1 MTGGSLEGLQVC
13 ASWAVTKDGSRMHS
27 AQGDIYERWRP
38 KELEC
43 AQVGQSR
50 KNASRT
56 HSAQGDIDDRWKPSG
71 EADVCKLSSHRKMRP
86 GRTVHKET

>member
-1 MTGGSLEGLQVC
+1 MQV
-13 ASWAVTKDGSRMHS
+13 
-27 AQGDIYERWRP
+27 E
-38 KELEC
+38 
-43 AQVGQSR
+43 QSS

-86 GRTVHKET
+86 GRTMHKEPQMAGGGPKVAVCASRAVTKKCVQDAQCTRRDN